1 MAVSNNSV
9 FDATTALFVNDIIDE
24 SEFVAVYDDTRR
36 KSPEFQFWDYDKVE
50 TQLHFMTN
58 DECRS
63 YFRVDLEDLP
73 VLAQALNIPE
83 RFVCPNRTLSIGME
97 GLCVALRRFAY
108 PCRYSDMIPRF
119 GRSVSELSLIA
130 AEVTD
135 HIFNTHGY
143 LLADLNQP
151 WLMPTQFTTLVALWK
166 TAGDLLMAQYDLSV
180 ALGKISASCIMAI
193 NVLML
198 LTFNLLWHLMALLQ
212 IFMVQ

>member
-1 MAVSNNSV
+1 MNTLVHKNFATEDRTKFLEFRSN
-9 FDATTALFVNDIIDE
+9 
-24 SEFVAVYDDTRR
+24 
-36 KSPEFQFWDYDKVE
+36 
-50 TQLHFMTN
+50 
-58 DECRS
+58 RS
-63 YFRVDLEDLP
+63 DFRVDLEDLP

-83 RFVCPNRTLSIGME
+83 RFVCPNRTLKTGME

-151 WLMPTQFTTLVALWK
+151 WLHPDRLQEYANAIHDACTWRF
-166 TAGDLLMAQYDLSV
+166 
-180 ALGKISASCIMAI
+180 GKLPGIC
-193 NVLML
+193 
-198 LTFNLLWHLMALLQ
+198 
-212 IFMVQ
+212 